1 MKHPAKIAVV
11 AAILLLLTGC
21 GGNGDASDAS
31 AADPS
36 KDNPVTVKYGS
47 FSTGTAA
54 RQVLVAQDK
63 GFFEEE
69 GINLEITTL
78 MSTSALGSLLAS
90 GEVDIANLT
99 YQPAFDA
106 LAAGID
112 IKMLSA
118 VQAIQP
124 GMQTVYAREDSGFQ
138 SLKDLKGK
146 KFAVSSLGGYG
157 EMLLAES
164 LKEQGMS
171 IDDVTMVEVS
181 PPETIGALERGDID
195 AAHLASPFRAAVKT
209 NPQSPL
215 TEIYDFYDTK
225 VVQGLGQSALVANG
239 GWLEENKGTADA
251 FMRAVNKAAEFLDSN
266 EDEDRA
272 YLEKLGKFKPEQVKE
287 IPLEKWVG
295 DTTGKSDLQHI
306 LDLMDAN
313 GQIDKNSVDLDSFTT
328 YLGK

>member
-1 MKHPAKIAVV
+1 MKYMRRIAAMAVG
-11 AAILLLLTGC
+11 LLLLAGC
-21 GGNGDASDAS
+21 GNSGDTSETGASG
-31 AADPS
+31 PS

-63 GFFEEE
+63 GFFADE
-69 GINLEITTL
+69 GIHLEITTL
-78 MSTSALGSLLAS
+78 MSTAALGSLLAS
-90 GEVDIANLT
+90 GEVGVANLT

-112 IKMLSA
+112 IKMLSG

-124 GMQTVYAREDSGFQ
+124 GMQTVYARKDSGIT

-164 LKEQGMS
+164 LKEYGMS
-171 IDDVTMVEVS
+171 ISDVTMVEVS
-181 PPETIGALERGDID
+181 PPETIGALERGDVD
-195 AAHLASPFRAAVKT
+195 AAHLASPYRAAVKT

-215 TEIYDFYDTK
+215 TEVYDFYDTK
-225 VVQGLGQSALVANG
+225 ALQSLGQSALVANG
-239 GWLEENKGTADA
+239 TWLEKNKGTADA
-251 FMRAVNKAAEFLDSN
+251 FMRAVNKAAEFLNSN
-266 EDEDRA
+266 EEEDRV
-272 YLEKLGKFKPEQVKE
+272 YLAKLGKFNPEQVKE

-295 DTTGKSDLQHI
+295 GQTGKSQLQHV
-306 LDLMDAN
+306 LELMDRN
-313 GQIDKNSVDLDSFTT
+313 GQIESDSVDLDSFTT